1 MEAGVMIYNLRK
13 EVGIAQKDLCRGI
26 FNIAEYSRIE
36 RGEQETDKFING
48 YVRYIDKERMLHQ
61 QSLLLLEEVRNY
73 VEKGK
78 KDETIRQMEKIIRRL
93 IGNKE

>member
-13 EVGIAQKDLCRGI
+13 EAGIAQKDLCRGI

-48 YVRYIDKERMLHQ
+48 YVRYIDKERMLHR